1 MRKGNLVRLNPA
13 LCFTQENGGERN
25 FPLSNYYRD
34 NRGEVEGI
42 RIPTKKE
49 IEDWRNSDAAKGM
62 TSGGDSKLPPTAY
75 AEAVHRDRV
84 YIVVRARC
92 NAIWNYRNHPGQ
104 TLILD
109 TDTGHELYVKRE
121 LLEVVK

>member
-62 TSGGDSKLPPTAY
+62 TSGGDSHMPKRSIVTGYTLLFARGVMQSGIIATI
-75 AEAVHRDRV
+75 RV
-84 YIVVRARC
+84 R
-92 NAIWNYRNHPGQ
+92 P
-104 TLILD
+104 
-109 TDTGHELYVKRE
+109 
-121 LLEVVK
+121 